1 MSETK
6 TYSLPLS
13 TWKRPFR
20 QIRYLI
26 FLKDVAIIALTAFGG
41 PQVHT
46 MLFLDRLVRR
56 RGYLTE
62 DELLELSALCQVL
75 PGPTSTQTITAVGFR
90 IGGPNLAYL
99 TLLVWILPSVVLMTA
114 FAGILT
120 FLEDREI
127 SLRFTRFLGPMAVGF
142 IFHGGWVLGR
152 KVIHNRMEIGLMAA
166 AALLAYVWPSP
177 WACPV
182 ALVVCGSITAR
193 EYHRL
198 PEEPKDPVRI
208 EWSNFGLWLGV
219 LVASAV
225 AGALTRWLPIRL
237 FENFYRNGSLVFGG
251 GQVLGPML
259 FTEFVEF
266 KKYLTGQEFLSG
278 LALAQVVPGPN
289 FSLAAFVGYLSVKGQ
304 GVGAQV
310 VGATMA
316 SAGIFLPGTFL
327 IFFAYR
333 FWEQMKRYRGIR
345 ASLDGINAAN
355 IGITIAAAMRLF
367 VPLSADWQSVTFGT
381 VLLLLWGRIPPY
393 VLIPAGLLIGLLV

>member
-1 MSETK
+1 VSETK
-6 TYSLPLS
+6 PTSLPLS

-62 DELLELSALCQVL
+62 DELLELTALCQVL

-99 TLLVWILPSVVLMTA
+99 TLLIWIMPSVLLMTA
-114 FAGILT
+114 FAGL
-120 FLEDREI
+120 LSYLQDRQV
-127 SLRFTRFLGPMAVGF
+127 SLHFTRFLGPMAVGF
-142 IFHGGWVLGR
+142 IFHGGWVLGK
-152 KVIHNRMEIGLMAA
+152 KVIHNRKEIALMIAS
-166 AALLAYVWPSP
+166 ALLAYFWPSP

-182 ALVVCGSITAR
+182 ALIICGGITAR

-208 EWSNFGLWLGV
+208 EWSNFILWLGV
-219 LVASAV
+219 LVGSAV
-225 AGALTRWLPIRL
+225 AGGLTRWLPLRL

-259 FTEFVEF
+259 FTEFVSF
-266 KKYLTGQEFLSG
+266 KKYLTEQEFLSG
-278 LALAQVVPGPN
+278 LALAQTVPGPN
-289 FSLAAFVGYLSVKGQ
+289 FSLAAFVGSLSLKGE
-304 GVGAQV
+304 GFGGELIGAAM
-310 VGATMA
+310 ATL
-316 SAGIFLPGTFL
+316 GIFLPGTFL

-333 FWEQMKRYRGIR
+333 FWEQMKKYRGIR
-345 ASLDGINAAN
+345 ASLVGINAAN
-355 IGITIAAAMRLF
+355 IGITIAAGLRLF
-367 VPLSADWQSVTFGT
+367 VPLSADWQLVTGIT

-393 VLIPAGLLIGLLV
+393 ILIPAGILTGLLA